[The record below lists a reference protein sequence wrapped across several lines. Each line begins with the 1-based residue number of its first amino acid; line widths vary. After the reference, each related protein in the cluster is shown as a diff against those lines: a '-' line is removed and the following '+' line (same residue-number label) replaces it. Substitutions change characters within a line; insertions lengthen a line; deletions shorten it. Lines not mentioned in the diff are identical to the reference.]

1 MFRIRERHFLADN
14 WYLRQSPSLSQTGS
28 QLLSPATLDISAP
41 PKPLS
46 PVGVTM
52 PAVTR
57 AEPVTPTSLV
67 TRAQVEQGE
76 PVTRSNVGYDR
87 QISRVRS
94 ISVFSTESHIRRDE
108 ESHDD
113 DLSIDFDI
121 LEQDEVLLTSL
132 FTIIIFISKHLGE
145 NQ

>member
-1 MFRIRERHFLADN
+1 MFRIRERHFLTDN

-28 QLLSPATLDISAP
+28 QLLTPATLDSSGPA
-41 PKPLS
+41 KPLS
-46 PVGVTM
+46 PVSVTM
-52 PAVTR
+52 PVVTR

-67 TRAQVEQGE
+67 TRAQVEQAE
-76 PVTRSNVGYDR
+76 QVTRNTGYDR

-108 ESHDD
+108 ELNDD

-121 LEQDEVLLTSL
+121 LEQDEVL
-132 FTIIIFISKHLGE
+132 FIPETRKLKFKI
-145 NQ
+145 